1 MSVAMPKFA
10 LPPSIITKIDLAHLI
25 NEVEMIDTTLEAE
38 KVRGYK
44 KEQYRLPTV
53 SQPLTDFLTL
63 NKVDILDDHVR
74 MAFKEQ
80 LRKLK
85 DKVPIVHLT
94 FASPADP
101 ESIAYLAGWMRQEI
115 HPLTVL
121 SIGLQP
127 SLIGGVYIRT
137 PNHIHDY
144 SMRALFQGKT
154 SVLVDDLAR
163 LDHAG

>member
-1 MSVAMPKFA
+1 MSVELPKFT
-10 LPPSIITKIDLAHLI
+10 LPPSLITKIDLAHMI
-25 NEVEMIDTTLEAE
+25 NEVEMIDSTLEAE

-44 KEQYRLPTV
+44 KEQYQLPAI
-53 SQPLTDFLTL
+53 SRQLTEFLAL
-63 NKVDILDDHVR
+63 NKIDVLDDHAR
-74 MAFKEQ
+74 MTFKEQ

-94 FASPADP
+94 FATPADP
-101 ESIAYLAGWMRQEI
+101 ESLAYLAGWMRQEI

-121 SIGLQP
+121 SVGLQP

-137 PNHIHDY
+137 PNHVHDY
-144 SMRALFQGKT
+144 SMRALFKGKT